1 MFYAV
6 MSNSLNSIMLKLR
19 NSMDSTQNVTDLN
32 AVCDVIG
39 HLENFPMTMI
49 QLQDTRIGQLLQTI
63 RHKVDPPLQKRI
75 RLIIKAWQKL
85 LSSEYSHQY
94 VIPLKT
100 SDKNIPTSPRSNG
113 TPIKIS
119 ARERSRQPADAVNAI
134 YPPQMKSSVHLTKRN
149 FPDSPSEKLNKD
161 DSQKSAVHLTH
172 QNDNYVSNISKRLKC
187 VDTTSTVVQ
196 VQSPSNLVNGSKCM
210 ESQPQNTG
218 FRENLDT
225 SVPQTIISTASR
237 SPSSKLRV
245 ANSMRLTKVKS
256 TAELVQAAG
265 DCIDSVTAD
274 RILTNRIS
282 KEVDPPRVCSIMQPT
297 KTRLA
302 RANSGSQSSSRC
314 VSANNNE
321 TSHSPKCNTILD
333 LKSEIPLECRESP
346 AVYEKDHN
354 LTSDSVKSVIP
365 FVNVSSINNQ
375 SPISYNSENISNRLL
390 FKDVENNT
398 ASIAQ
403 KVKKKKK
410 HKHHKDEAEILGPS
424 RLHSNQLKSHRKNK
438 TVFPPVTNFMNDW
451 PDLPC
456 LPENIDWHSLDRSY
470 VTVCDNSS
478 MGISEY
484 NSPKKCTVG
493 TETEYACISPT
504 NLHSIILDDQYL
516 HILPWVDMIGY
527 KRHFFPSCSDQELSE
542 LTTMPE
548 PW

>member
-19 NSMDSTQNVTDLN
+19 NSIDSTQNVTDVN

-100 SDKNIPTSPRSNG
+100 SDKNIPTSPKSNG
-113 TPIKIS
+113 TPTKIP
-119 ARERSRQPADAVNAI
+119 AREKSKQPADVVNAI
-134 YPPQMKSSVHLTKRN
+134 YPSQMKCSEHLTKRN
-149 FPDSPSEKLNKD
+149 FPDSSPEKLNKE
-161 DSQKSAVHLTH
+161 DSQKH
-172 QNDNYVSNISKRLKC
+172 QNDNSVSNISKRLKFI
-187 VDTTSTVVQ
+187 DTTSAVVQ
-196 VQSPSNLVNGSKCM
+196 VNSPSNLVNGSKCM
-210 ESQPQNTG
+210 ESQPQDTRFKG
-218 FRENLDT
+218 NLDT
-225 SVPQTIISTASR
+225 SVSQTSISTASR

-245 ANSMRLTKVKS
+245 ANSMRLSKVKS

-302 RANSGSQSSSRC
+302 RTNSGSQSSSRC

-321 TSHSPKCNTILD
+321 NSHSPKCNSILD
-333 LKSEIPLECRESP
+333 IKPETYLECRENP
-346 AVYEKDHN
+346 AVYEKGRN
-354 LTSDSVKSVIP
+354 LTSDSVKKVIP
-365 FVNVSSINNQ
+365 SVNVSSINNQ
-375 SPISYNSENISNRLL
+375 GPLSYNSENISDRLVL
-390 FKDVENNT
+390 KDVENNT
-398 ASIAQ
+398 VSNAQ

-410 HKHHKDEAEILGPS
+410 HKHHKDEAEILDPS
-424 RLHSNQLKSHRKNK
+424 RLHSNQLKGHRRNK
-438 TVFPPVTNFMNDW
+438 TVLPPVTNFMNDW

-456 LPENIDWHSLDRSY
+456 LPEDIDWHSLDRSY

-478 MGISEY
+478 MEIAEY
-484 NSPKKCTVG
+484 NSPQKCTVG
-493 TETEYACISPT
+493 AESEYACISPT

-527 KRHFFPSCSDQELSE
+527 RRHFFPSCSDQELSE